1 MKRFLA
7 VVSVILAMCTVAF
20 AQGGVDKTLMDL
32 EHQWVKA
39 ALASKGED
47 LAPLL
52 AADFVSVQSDGT
64 MQNKAQ
70 YVAMTSKGKWQVSAV
85 SDMKVQVHGDSA
97 VVTGVWTGKG
107 TDGMGKAFDGKE
119 RFADTWVKM
128 SDGKWQCVA
137 SASAPIKP

>member
-1 MKRFLA
+1 MKRLLA
-7 VVSVILAMCTVAF
+7 VASIMLAMCTVAF
-20 AQGGVDKTLMDL
+20 AQGSVDQTLMDL
-32 EHQWVKA
+32 ERQWVKA
-39 ALASKGED
+39 ALASKGEA

-52 AADFVSVQSDGT
+52 ATNFVSVQSDGT
-64 MQNKAQ
+64 MQTKAE
-70 YVAMTSKGKWQVSAV
+70 YVAMTNKGKWQVSEV

-107 TDGMGKAFDGKE
+107 TDGTGKSIDGKE

-137 SASAPIKP
+137 SASAPMK